1 MKQQKLLMVE
11 DSLSMAAVYKA
22 YLKDTDYSV
31 RIVTNLEGAREECQ
45 RLLPDIVM
53 LDVELP
59 DGSGLD
65 LLHELQTTDDSIEV
79 IIMTAHG
86 SSDMAVK
93 AIDDGAFDF
102 LTKPFDKARL
112 MVTLD
117 NAGQHQE
124 LARRVEAYSSFDRDR
139 YCNFI
144 GKSLPMQA
152 VYRVIDSLAASTA
165 TAFIIGESGTGKEL
179 AAEAIHSRSAR
190 ADRSFHAL
198 NCGAIPTELM
208 ESELFGHTK
217 GAFTGATS
225 DREGAAAVANGGTL
239 FLDEIC
245 EMDLELQ
252 KKLLRFL
259 QTGTYQKVG
268 SNKLETVD
276 IRFVCATNKDPLTE
290 VRAGRFREDLYY
302 RLHVVP
308 LQLPPLRARDED
320 IELLAR
326 FFLEQFSQRDGKEFS
341 GYSADA
347 RAAMNAYSWPG
358 NVRELQ
364 NAVQNIVVL
373 NSGKKVERSM
383 LPPSVLGIAAQPMTT
398 AFSADNYPRNQL
410 GSQSGNQ
417 LGSQPDNYL
426 ADQSGS
432 HSGHYQQSAEISSQ
446 MGGSPAGAAAAPS
459 GATANTVEQIQ
470 PLWMAEKQI
479 IERAIDLCGGSINRA
494 AGRLEVAPSTLYRKI
509 QSWST

>member
-1 MKQQKLLMVE
+1 MKQQNLLMVE

-22 YLKDTDYSV
+22 YLQDTDYSV
-31 RIVTNLEGAREECQ
+31 RIVTDLEGARAELERQ
-45 RLLPDIVM
+45 KPDIVM

-65 LLHELQTTDDSIEV
+65 LLDEIQSSGQGTEV
-79 IIMTAHG
+79 IVMTAHG

-102 LTKPFDKARL
+102 LTKPFDASRL

-117 NAGQHQE
+117 NARRHSE
-124 LARRVEAYSSFDRDR
+124 LNRRVEAYSEFDRDR

-144 GKSLPMQA
+144 GHSLPMQA

-179 AAEAIHSRSAR
+179 AAEAIHLKSAR
-190 ADRSFHAL
+190 AKNTFHAI
-198 NCGAIPTELM
+198 NCGAIPSELM
-208 ESELFGHTK
+208 ESELFGHIK
-217 GAFTGATS
+217 GSFTGATT
-225 DREGAAAVANGGTL
+225 DRDGAAAIANGGTL

-268 SNKLETVD
+268 SNKVEQVD
-276 IRFVCATNKDPLTE
+276 IRIVCATNKNPLEE

-308 LQLPPLRARDED
+308 LHLPALKERGED
-320 IELLAR
+320 IELLANYFLKR
-326 FFLEQFSQRDGKEFS
+326 FAEQDAKKFEGFSPE
-341 GYSADA
+341 AV
-347 RAAMNAYSWPG
+347 RAINAYSWPG

-373 NSGKKVERSM
+373 NNGNCVERNM
-383 LPPSVLGIAAQPMTT
+383 LPPAILGIGLAAEHSPQEQ
-398 AFSADNYPRNQL
+398 ASADRP
-410 GSQSGNQ
+410 
-417 LGSQPDNYL
+417 
-426 ADQSGS
+426 ADL
-432 HSGHYQQSAEISSQ
+432 QQSFINDL
-446 MGGSPAGAAAAPS
+446 
-459 GATANTVEQIQ
+459 ANSAEQIL
-470 PLWMAEKQI
+470 PLWLQEKQI
-479 IERAIDLCGGSINRA
+479 IERAIDLCGGSVNRA

-509 QSWST
+509 QQWNGSEEKSNEVN

>member
-1 MKQQKLLMVE
+1 MKQQNLLMVE

-22 YLKDTDYSV
+22 YLQETDYSV
-31 RIVTNLEGAREECQ
+31 RIVTSLEDARIECAQ
-45 RLLPDIVM
+45 RPPNIVM

-65 LLHELQTTDDSIEV
+65 LLHELQDQDAELEV
-79 IIMTAHG
+79 IVMTAHG

-117 NAGQHQE
+117 NARRHRE
-124 LARRVEAYSSFDRDR
+124 LARRVQAYSSFDRDR
-139 YCNFI
+139 YCNFV

-152 VYRVIDSLAASTA
+152 VYRVIDSLASSSA
-165 TAFIIGESGTGKEL
+165 TAFIVGESGTGKEL
-179 AAEAIHSRSAR
+179 AAEAIHERSSRSAKP
-190 ADRSFHAL
+190 FHAL
-198 NCGAIPTELM
+198 NCGAIPGELM
-208 ESELFGHTK
+208 ESELFGHLK

-225 DREGAAAVANGGTL
+225 DREGAASVANGGTL
-239 FLDEIC
+239 FLDEVC

-268 SNKLETVD
+268 SNKLESVD
-276 IRFVCATNKDPLTE
+276 IRFVCATNKDPMAE

-308 LQLPPLRARDED
+308 LQLPPLRSRDED

-326 FFLEQFSQRDGKEFS
+326 FFLTQFSDRDNKDFTHF
-341 GYSADA
+341 SADA
-347 RAAMNAYSWPG
+347 VAALNSYNWPG

-364 NAVQNIVVL
+364 NAIQNTVVL
-373 NSGKKVERSM
+373 NSGKAVERAM
-383 LPPSVLGIAAQPMTT
+383 LPPSVLGIAAEPMVS
-398 AFSADNYPRNQL
+398 AFSA
-410 GSQSGNQ
+410 GT
-417 LGSQPDNYL
+417 
-426 ADQSGS
+426 
-432 HSGHYQQSAEISSQ
+432 QSADIQAQPEPVVQSAANAQ
-446 MGGSPAGAAAAPS
+446 SPA
-459 GATANTVEQIQ
+459 QIQ
-470 PLWMAEKQI
+470 PLWLAEKQI
-479 IERAIDLCGGSINRA
+479 IERAIDLCGGSVNRA
-494 AGRLEVAPSTLYRKI
+494 AGKLEVAPSTLYRKV
-509 QSWST
+509 QSWNTE

>member
-1 MKQQKLLMVE
+1 MKQQNLLMVE

-31 RIVTNLEGAREECQ
+31 RIVTDLASARMEMD
-45 RLLPDIVM
+45 RLTPDIMM

-65 LLHELQTTDDSIEV
+65 LLAEVKQRDDKTEV
-79 IIMTAHG
+79 IVMTAHG

-102 LTKPFDKARL
+102 LTKPFDAARL

-117 NAGQHQE
+117 NARKHQD
-124 LARRVEAYSSFDRDR
+124 LNRRVEAYSSFDRDR

-144 GKSLPMQA
+144 GHSLPMQA
-152 VYRVIDSLAASTA
+152 VYRVIDSLASSTA

-179 AAEAIHSRSAR
+179 AAEAIHERS
-190 ADRSFHAL
+190 DRSGKTFHAI
-198 NCGAIPTELM
+198 NCGAIPSELM
-208 ESELFGHTK
+208 ESELFGHVK
-217 GAFTGATS
+217 GAFTGATT
-225 DREGAAAVANGGTL
+225 DREGAASIANGGTL

-268 SNKLETVD
+268 SNKLEKVD
-276 IRFVCATNKDPLTE
+276 IRFVCATNKDPLNE

-308 LQLPPLRARDED
+308 LQLPALRQRDED
-320 IELLAR
+320 VELLANY
-326 FFLEQFSQRDGKEFS
+326 FLKQFSERDGKEFT

-347 RAAMNAYSWPG
+347 MAAINAYNWPG

-373 NSGKKVERSM
+373 NQGTTVQRSM
-383 LPPSVLGIAAQPMTT
+383 LPPAILGIAAEPLASAVETNH
-398 AFSADNYPRNQL
+398 ASADIHSIGHSAPLGSVAAGRAAENAGFSAP
-410 GSQSGNQ
+410 
-417 LGSQPDNYL
+417 
-426 ADQSGS
+426 A
-432 HSGHYQQSAEISSQ
+432 
-446 MGGSPAGAAAAPS
+446 MSPALPQNA
-459 GATANTVEQIQ
+459 EQIQ
-470 PLWMAEKQI
+470 PLWLAEKQI
-479 IERAIDLCGGSINRA
+479 IERAIDICGGSINRA
-494 AGRLEVAPSTLYRKI
+494 AGKLEVAPSTLYRKI
-509 QSWST
+509 QTWNDQAASQS

>member
-1 MKQQKLLMVE
+1 MKQQSLLMVE

-31 RIVTNLEGAREECQ
+31 RIVTDLVGARNEIE
-45 RLLPDIVM
+45 RLRPDILM

-65 LLHELQTTDDSIEV
+65 LLSEV
-79 IIMTAHG
+79 KQGNDKTEVVMMTAHG

-102 LTKPFDKARL
+102 LTKPFDAARL

-117 NAGQHQE
+117 NARKHQD
-124 LARRVEAYSSFDRDR
+124 LNRRVEAYSSFDRDR

-144 GKSLPMQA
+144 GHSLPMQA

-179 AAEAIHSRSAR
+179 AAEAIHERSDR
-190 ADRSFHAL
+190 ADKSFHAL
-198 NCGAIPTELM
+198 NCGAIPSELM
-208 ESELFGHTK
+208 ESELFGHIK

-225 DREGAAAVANGGTL
+225 DRDGAAAVANGGTL

-276 IRFVCATNKDPLTE
+276 IRFVCATNKDPMNE

-308 LQLPPLRARDED
+308 LQLPPLRQRDED
-320 IELLAR
+320 IELLANY
-326 FFLEQFSQRDGKEFS
+326 FLKQFSERDGKEFS
-341 GYSADA
+341 SFAPDA
-347 RAAMNAYSWPG
+347 IAGINNYSWPG

-373 NSGKKVERSM
+373 NQGKKVERAM
-383 LPPSVLGIAAQPMTT
+383 LPPSILGIASEPLASAFET
-398 AFSADNYPRNQL
+398 APAM
-410 GSQSGNQ
+410 
-417 LGSQPDNYL
+417 
-426 ADQSGS
+426 S
-432 HSGHYQQSAEISSQ
+432 HMEVNAPQQ
-446 MGGSPAGAAAAPS
+446 
-459 GATANTVEQIQ
+459 ATAYSASNHETAPAQTAEQIQ
-470 PLWMAEKQI
+470 PLWLAEKQV
-479 IERAIDLCGGSINRA
+479 IERAIDLCGGSVNRA
-494 AGRLEVAPSTLYRKI
+494 AGKLEVAPSTLYRKI
-509 QSWST
+509 QSWNEDQS

>member
-1 MKQQKLLMVE
+1 MKQQNLLMVE

-31 RIVTNLEGAREECQ
+31 RIVTDLASARAEIE
-45 RLLPDIVM
+45 RLCPDILM

-65 LLHELQTTDDSIEV
+65 LLAEVKQDTDKTEV
-79 IIMTAHG
+79 IVMTAHG

-102 LTKPFDKARL
+102 LTKPFDAARL
-112 MVTLD
+112 MVTLE
-117 NAGQHQE
+117 NARKHQD
-124 LARRVEAYSSFDRDR
+124 LNRRVEAYSSFDRDR

-144 GKSLPMQA
+144 GRSLPMQA

-179 AAEAIHSRSAR
+179 AAEAIHERS
-190 ADRSFHAL
+190 DRSGKAFHAL
-198 NCGAIPTELM
+198 NCGAIPSELM
-208 ESELFGHTK
+208 ESELFGHLK

-225 DREGAAAVANGGTL
+225 DREGAATVANGGTL

-276 IRFVCATNKDPLTE
+276 IRFVCATNKDPLNE

-308 LQLPPLRARDED
+308 LQLPSLRQRGED
-320 IELLAR
+320 IELLANY
-326 FFLEQFSQRDGKEFS
+326 FLKQFSERDGKDFVS
-341 GYSADA
+341 YSADA
-347 RAAMNAYSWPG
+347 IAAINAYGWPG

-364 NAVQNIVVL
+364 NAVQNTVVL
-373 NSGKKVERSM
+373 NQGKTVERAM
-383 LPPSVLGIAAQPMTT
+383 LPSSVLGIAAEPLASAVIGNDAGVSSPHMQQHTTTEIHLGQVADSINSMPMAQT
-398 AFSADNYPRNQL
+398 AD
-410 GSQSGNQ
+410 
-417 LGSQPDNYL
+417 
-426 ADQSGS
+426 
-432 HSGHYQQSAEISSQ
+432 
-446 MGGSPAGAAAAPS
+446 
-459 GATANTVEQIQ
+459 QIQ
-470 PLWMAEKQI
+470 PLWLAEKQVI
-479 IERAIDLCGGSINRA
+479 QRAIDLCGGSVNRA

-509 QSWST
+509 QAWNDTQSNSG